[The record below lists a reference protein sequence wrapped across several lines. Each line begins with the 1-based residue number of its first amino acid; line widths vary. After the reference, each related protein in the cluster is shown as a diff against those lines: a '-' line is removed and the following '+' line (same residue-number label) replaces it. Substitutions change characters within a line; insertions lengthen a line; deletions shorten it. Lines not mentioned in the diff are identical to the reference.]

1 MPPQLRAEPVIDDE
15 TRDAVP
21 VTPHSVPVPTPSG
34 AGPDTAGDRRRFALD
49 LTGPTR
55 VAMVGAGYIADYH
68 LEVLAGRPDVQ
79 VVAVCDTDRGR
90 AESAA
95 ARFKV
100 PHAVDSV
107 DALAGLGVQ
116 VAHVLV
122 PPDLHVLVTRRLLAL
137 GIGALVE
144 KPLALSEAD
153 ARGLQRQA
161 DERRLPLAVNHNNVY
176 HPAFARLLAQV
187 REGRIGR
194 LEHVRV
200 CLSVPLAQLESGDV
214 QHWMFRAPRNILFE
228 QAVHPLSQVHA
239 LLGPVR
245 SAHATRLGTRELT
258 PGQVFH
264 DRWLI
269 GATAERGG
277 TAEVFLSFGNGFPRS
292 TIEVLGSDGSLEA
305 DLLHDLLAGEEKT
318 AWLEFWN
325 SFLAG
330 TRRARALASDATRV
344 LYRYG
349 TYTLGIRKRDDAYYA
364 GMRDSILDF
373 YTALQSGAA
382 LPADGARAA
391 EVLAW
396 CDAAAAGVSA
406 EPVRRPVL
414 PRPGAARP
422 GEVVVLGGT
431 GFIGRRV
438 VEGLLDRGLPV
449 TVVTRRRDGFPPRIE
464 EAAVQGA
471 VRVLPAS
478 LEDRESLRKAIA
490 GADVV
495 VHLAT
500 GKLGTWD
507 VVQRSMVDG
516 SAAVGEACLEHG
528 VRRLIY
534 VSSIASLYCGPDGAP
549 LVDDSVA
556 TDPKPGARDVYGRG
570 KIEAERALLKLH
582 RERGLPLVI
591 ARPGVVL
598 GDGTPMQHSGFG
610 LWVRDNQCVGWGKGD
625 HPLPVVGVDDVAD
638 ALVRMAVHPGKDLDG
653 KALNLCANVPLT
665 AAEAVAELQKSTGR
679 ALAFRPRSLR
689 LSYLLEIG
697 KWVVKK
703 AGRKPGRFPSARDLK
718 TRALAPRFT
727 ARTAREVLGWRP
739 VEDREAFLDRYLRC
753 YGRSSPETRR

>member
-1 MPPQLRAEPVIDDE
+1 MPPQLGAEPAIADDTE
-15 TRDAVP
+15 AAVP
-21 VTPHSVPVPTPSG
+21 PLPSVPEG
-34 AGPDTAGDRRRFALD
+34 GGERRRFALD

-68 LEVLAGRPDVQ
+68 LEVLAGQSDAQVQ

-90 AESAA
+90 AERAA
-95 ARFKV
+95 ARFQV

-107 DALAGLGVQ
+107 DALADLGVQ

-144 KPLALSEAD
+144 KPLALSESE
-153 ARGLQRQA
+153 ARALQRQA
-161 DERRLPLAVNHNNVY
+161 DERGLPLAVNHNNVY
-176 HPAFARLLAQV
+176 HPAFARLQERIAA
-187 REGRIGR
+187 GRIGR
-194 LEHVRV
+194 VEHVRV

-228 QAVHPLSQVHA
+228 QAVHPFSQVHA

-245 SAHATRLGTRELT
+245 SAHATRLGTRELG
-258 PGQVFH
+258 PGQLFH

-269 GATAERGG
+269 AAAAERG
-277 TAEVFLSFGNGFPRS
+277 TAEVYLSFGNGFPRS
-292 TIEVLGSDGSLEA
+292 TIEVLGSDGALEA
-305 DLLHDLLAGEEKT
+305 DLLHDLLTWEEKT
-318 AWLEFWN
+318 AWLDFWN

-330 TRRARALASDATRV
+330 TRRARALAADAARA
-344 LYRYG
+344 LLRYG
-349 TYTLGIRKRDDAYYA
+349 TFTLGVRQRDDAYFA

-373 YTALQSGAA
+373 HRALRAGAP

-391 EVLAW
+391 EVLGW

-406 EPVRRPVL
+406 EPVRRPAL
-414 PRPGAARP
+414 PRPGPARP
-422 GEVVVLGGT
+422 GEVVILGGT

-464 EAAVQGA
+464 DAALHGA

-478 LEDRESLRKAIA
+478 LEDREALQKAVA

-534 VSSIASLYCGPDGAP
+534 VSSIASLYCGPDAP
-549 LVDDSVA
+549 PEVDDTVA
-556 TDPKPGARDVYGRG
+556 TDPRPGARDVYGRG
-570 KIEAERALLKLH
+570 KIEAERALLALH

-598 GDGTPMQHSGFG
+598 GEGTPLQHSGFG
-610 LWVRDNQCVGWGKGD
+610 LWVRDNQCVGWGAGD
-625 HPLPVVGVDDVAD
+625 HPLPLVGVDDVAD
-638 ALVRMAVHPGKDLDG
+638 ALVRMVLHPGSDLDG
-653 KALNLCANVPLT
+653 QALNLCARVPLT
-665 AAEAVAELQKSTGR
+665 AAEAVAELGRATGR
-679 ALAFRPRSLR
+679 PLAFHPRSLR
-689 LSYLLEIG
+689 LSHLLEIG
-697 KWVVKK
+697 KWAIKK
-703 AGRKPGRFPSARDLK
+703 IGRKEGRFPSGRDLR
-718 TRALAPRFT
+718 TRALVPRFN
-727 ARTAREVLGWRP
+727 ARLAREVLGWRP
-739 VEDREAFLDRYLRC
+739 VEEREAFLDRYLRC
-753 YGRSSPETRR
+753 HGRR